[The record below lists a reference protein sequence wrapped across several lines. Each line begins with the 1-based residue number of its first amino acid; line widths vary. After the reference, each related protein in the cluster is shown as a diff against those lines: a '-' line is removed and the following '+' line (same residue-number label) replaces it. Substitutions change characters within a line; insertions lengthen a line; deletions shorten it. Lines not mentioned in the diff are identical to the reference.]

1 VSQLAPTSRPT
12 LCKVGADLRWL
23 LEKSGIDAE
32 KTLVTIGVPTK
43 ADKDRLS
50 IVFANEFDAATM
62 KRVNGSEYIIE
73 VLGLNIIVVSTPE
86 IAKRIPIK
94 PAESA

>member
-1 VSQLAPTSRPT
+1 
-12 LCKVGADLRWL
+12 

-62 KRVNGSEYIIE
+62 KRITGSDNIIE
-73 VLGLNIIVVSTPE
+73 ILGLNIIVVSTPE

-94 PAESA
+94 PSESA